1 MNWEERIVQLARIKH
16 VQCARDR
23 RTDGTSV
30 KVKSM
35 NGRGVVEVLAV
46 ANGVGCRE
54 CLDAIESGRA
64 RHTSTETT
72 TMGDLRSLYEVRRRA
87 TERAGKRIV
96 GLRELC
102 EKLQSLDPRGLA
114 EAHYY
119 VGTNESCLVVV
130 SSEGELVGCNDIA

>member
-1 MNWEERIVQLARIKH
+1 MNSEERIVQLARIKH

-23 RTDGTSV
+23 RNDGTGV
-30 KVKSM
+30 KVESM
-35 NGRGVVEVLAV
+35 NGRGVVDVLAV
-46 ANGVGCRE
+46 A
-54 CLDAIESGRA
+54 
-64 RHTSTETT
+64 
-72 TMGDLRSLYEVRRRA
+72 MGDLRSLYEVRRRA
-87 TERAGKRIV
+87 AERAGKRIV

-130 SSEGELVGCNDIA
+130 SSEGELVGCNYIA